1 MQPCCSRAGNGSFC
15 ITVTALNSS
24 SSPDIKLWKS
34 ARGFKTHL
42 RLREILQDHFMS
54 DWNRCPLTSLVQAL
68 AAHHIILYVAG
79 WLRIMIWP
87 EMGVISYF
95 CWGPLLPSYDQCVS
109 DFAFWC
115 LDSSLWDNFLLMS
128 GPNASLW
135 WKAWA
140 GQLDRTEPYNRAGP
154 FSFFFHSFQWRVLCS
169 QWGGLVD
176 LILRNLINENLMY
189 LSEKRKTAANL
200 EGDNVKVKKG
210 SFAQCPV

>member
-1 MQPCCSRAGNGSFC
+1 M
-15 ITVTALNSS
+15 ALNSS

-79 WLRIMIWP
+79 WLRIIWP
-87 EMGVISYF
+87 KMGGVISYF

-115 LDSSLWDNFLLMS
+115 LDSLRQLSFDVWAQCISLMEGLGRAAWQDPALLSCWPIFL
-128 GPNASLW
+128 
-135 WKAWA
+135 
-140 GQLDRTEPYNRAGP
+140 
-154 FSFFFHSFQWRVLCS
+154 FFFHSFWLRVLCS
-169 QWGGLVD
+169 EGDLMD
-176 LILRNLINENLMY
+176 LILRNFINEIFMY
-189 LSEKRKTAANL
+189 LSKKIKTL
-200 EGDNVKVKKG
+200 R
-210 SFAQCPV
+210 QI